1 MLPRNCALEAIW
13 KRVPRKSA
21 HPAAWIPHCR
31 LAILTTMM
39 KLMDEGVP
47 SLPVFDS
54 IIVPQSKARLATGEL
69 YDAFYQRIGKRPLLK
84 TKSELPGVRE
94 ATLSSPRPLSWA
106 ACGNAG
112 GLPPLRAAA

>member
-1 MLPRNCALEAIW
+1 
-13 KRVPRKSA
+13 
-21 HPAAWIPHCR
+21 
-31 LAILTTMM
+31 MM

-84 TKSELPGVRE
+84 TRV
-94 ATLSSPRPLSWA
+94 T
-106 ACGNAG
+106 
-112 GLPPLRAAA
+112 